1 MESVV
6 FEQKVLNLLQ
16 SIQKD
21 INEVKHE
28 VEYIKKQVSEEYL
41 TVEEEKLLE
50 DLFKACEMFQL
61 RMKKKILTKDLEDVN
76 KQLEFMIRQK
86 LLS

>member
-16 SIQKD
+16 SLQKD

-50 DLFKACEMFQL
+50 DTL
-61 RMKKKILTKDLEDVN
+61 RYEKEG
-76 KQLEFMIRQK
+76 K
-86 LLS
+86 LLTAEEVFGD

>member
-50 DLFKACEMFQL
+50 DTL
-61 RMKKKILTKDLEDVN
+61 RYEKEG
-76 KQLEFMIRQK
+76 K
-86 LLS
+86 LLTAEEVFGD